1 MTVGAAPNRLET
13 TAITTTT
20 NDQLANVPHPAGAT
34 HVDAWYD
41 MQFGIAE
48 ARRPF
53 TGSSRV
59 IERDERLNDEDIV
72 VQIDGSQ
79 GTAGDVTRH
88 IMVYNGN
95 REAIELSGDHA
106 RQFGLALIA
115 AADEWD
121 RLTA

>member
-1 MTVGAAPNRLET
+1 MKL
-13 TAITTTT
+13 
-20 NDQLANVPHPAGAT
+20 
-34 HVDAWYD
+34 
-41 MQFGIAE
+41 GIEE
-48 ARRPF
+48 ARRFF
-53 TGSSRV
+53 TGSSWV
-59 IERDERLNDEDIV
+59 VERGERLNDEDIV

-115 AADEWD
+115 AADEAD
-121 RLTA
+121 QMATYDELTS